1 MLNGFFNL
9 KKVKLSE
16 LKFHYIDLL
25 PSNQAV
31 TKAAATAAI

>member
-1 MLNGFFNL
+1 MLDGFSNF

-16 LKFHYIDLL
+16 LKFQCIDLL
-25 PSNQAV
+25 PSNQAD